1 MKVGRGNITKIAQAE
16 MKRDN
21 NFENGCTSPNTHKN
35 AKSKKC
41 VVHLEKHLKITA
53 LANQYN
59 YG

>member
-53 LANQYN
+53 LANQ
-59 YG
+59 